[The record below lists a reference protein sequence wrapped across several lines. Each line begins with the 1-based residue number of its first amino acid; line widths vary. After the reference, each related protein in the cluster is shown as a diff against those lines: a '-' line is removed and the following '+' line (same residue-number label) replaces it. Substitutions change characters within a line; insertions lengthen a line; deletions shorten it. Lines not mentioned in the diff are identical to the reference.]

1 MAALK
6 CEGITKRFGG
16 TTALSAVDFRVEPGT
31 IHALVGENGAGKST
45 LINVVSGLLQPNEG
59 RISVFDAPIRFASP
73 LDAAAHGI
81 GMVHQHFL
89 LAEALTV
96 AENVALGL
104 RSSPFG
110 WRFNRTKAETEL
122 AKLAA
127 ETGLHVDPAARV
139 SELPVG
145 LRQRVEILKALS
157 RGAKIL
163 LLDEPTAVLAPP
175 EVEKLF
181 ETLRAL
187 RQGGRTIV
195 IVTHKLDEVFS
206 LASDVTVLRS
216 GRTVFAG
223 TLQGLTPPQ
232 LAEKMI
238 GRELPHLPIS
248 SPPASAAS
256 ETILE
261 LRTVDLPG
269 ALRIENLRLHAGEI
283 VGVAGVEGNGQAE
296 LAAVIAG
303 TLPLPKSGGE
313 VLNLAGNSILN
324 DSVRERSEAGV
335 AFIPADRHREGLI
348 LELSLSDNLF
358 LRTPLSRE
366 VLGLRVLDHAKMA
379 KTADER
385 LREFGVVPP
394 RPDVPAHALSGGN
407 QQKVIVARELSRGP
421 RLILACNPTRG
432 LDIGAAADVHTRL
445 LAAARE
451 SRAAVLLIS
460 SDLDEVL
467 ALADRVAV
475 LYKGKLVEVGA
486 RGVDKPTV
494 GRAMVGAA

>member
-1 MAALK
+1 MSALR
-6 CEGITKRFGG
+6 CEQIVKTFG
-16 TTALSAVDFRVEPGT
+16 TATALSDANLNVAAGT

-45 LINVVSGLLQPNEG
+45 LINIVSGLLKPNQG
-59 RISVFDAPIRFASP
+59 RIRVFDEDVSFNSP
-73 LDAAAHGI
+73 LDANARGI

-104 RSSPFG
+104 RNSAFG
-110 WRFNRTKAETEL
+110 WRFDRVRAETEL

-139 SELPVG
+139 ANLPVG

-181 ETLRAL
+181 DTLRAL
-187 RQGGRTIV
+187 RAAGRTIV

-206 LASDVTVLRS
+206 LATDVTVLRA

-223 TLQGLTPPQ
+223 ALQGLTPQ
-232 LAEKMI
+232 LLAEKMI
-238 GRELPHLPIS
+238 GRELPHLPV
-248 SPPASAAS
+248 SPPPADGAQPV
-256 ETILE
+256 LE
-261 LRTVDLPG
+261 LRNVDIPG
-269 ALRIENLRLHAGEI
+269 ALRIEQLQLRGGEI

-303 TLPLPKSGGE
+303 TQSLAESSTAQIQLGEKSIIHS
-313 VLNLAGNSILN
+313 SIR
-324 DSVRERSEAGV
+324 DRSEAGI

-358 LRTPLSRE
+358 LRTPLTRD
-366 VLGLRVLDHAKMA
+366 VLGISTLDHTAMA
-379 KTADER
+379 KTADSR
-385 LREFGVVPP
+385 LREYGVVPP
-394 RPDVPAHALSGGN
+394 RPELPAHALSGGN

-432 LDIGAAADVHTRL
+432 LDIGAANDVHARL

-451 SRAAVLLIS
+451 HRAAVLLIS

-467 ALADRVAV
+467 ALSDRVTV
-475 LYKGKLVEVGA
+475 LYKGKLAEVGA
-486 RGVDKPTV
+486 RGIEKAAV

>member
-1 MAALK
+1 MSALSCK
-6 CEGITKRFGG
+6 QIVKSFG
-16 TTALSAVDFRVEPGT
+16 TATALSDANLNVSAGT

-45 LINVVSGLLQPNEG
+45 LINIVSGLLKPNQG
-59 RISVFDAPIRFASP
+59 RIRVFDEDVAFNSP
-73 LDAAAHGI
+73 LDANARGI

-89 LAEALTV
+89 LADALTV

-104 RSSPFG
+104 RNSAFG
-110 WRFNRTKAETEL
+110 WRFDRIRAETEL

-127 ETGLHVDPAARV
+127 ETGLHVDPAARIAD
-139 SELPVG
+139 LPVG

-175 EVEKLF
+175 EVETLF

-187 RQGGRTIV
+187 RLAGRTIV
-195 IVTHKLDEVFS
+195 IVTHKLDEVFA
-206 LASDVTVLRS
+206 LAADVTVLRA

-223 TLQGLTPPQ
+223 PLQGMTPQ
-232 LAEKMI
+232 GLAEKMI
-238 GRELPHLPIS
+238 GRELPHLPV
-248 SPPASAAS
+248 SPPHADAA
-256 ETILE
+256 TQNVLE
-261 LRTVDLPG
+261 LRNIDVPG
-269 ALRIENLRLHAGEI
+269 ALRIEQLQLRGGEI

-303 TLPLPKSGGE
+303 TLSLADSGPAQMQLG
-313 VLNLAGNSILN
+313 GKSILHSSIR
-324 DSVRERSEAGV
+324 DRSEAGV

-358 LRTPLSRE
+358 LRTPLTRD
-366 VLGLRVLDHAKMA
+366 VLGVSALDHAAMA
-379 KTADER
+379 KTSDSR
-385 LREFGVVPP
+385 LREYGVNAP
-394 RPDVPAHALSGGN
+394 RPELPAHALSGGN

-432 LDIGAAADVHTRL
+432 LDIGAANDVHARL

-451 SRAAVLLIS
+451 HRAAVLLIS

-467 ALADRVAV
+467 ALSDRVTV
-475 LYKGKLVEVGA
+475 LYKGKLAEVGV
-486 RGVDKPTV
+486 RGVEKAAV